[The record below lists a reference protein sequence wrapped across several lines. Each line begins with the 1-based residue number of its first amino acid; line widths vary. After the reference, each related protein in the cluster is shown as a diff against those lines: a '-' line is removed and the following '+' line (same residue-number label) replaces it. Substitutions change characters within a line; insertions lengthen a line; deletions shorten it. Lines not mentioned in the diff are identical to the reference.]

1 MKDIF
6 KRTYFPIISL
16 LLMLTLFCSICNFPT
31 AFAAE
36 NKARPSESEEDAKIY
51 CEADLSDDF
60 TPDKVIVILDKEIS
74 DIDGVPQSL
83 TDQLFEDIEV
93 SAIKD
98 QSKIGESAKDNAAL
112 RNYLE
117 QKDFRQILSIELAEP
132 SKQNVLDAIERLEKV
147 DGILYAGPNYLY
159 SIDPVENE
167 ANNRNDTYELPTSS
181 APNDPNIDRLWGLF
195 GDNGINAQN
204 AWGVTTGSKDIRVG
218 VIDSGI
224 ANHEDLNA
232 NVAEGHDFF
241 NDNTTTSDD
250 ELGHGTHVAGTIG
263 AVADNGIGISGVAQ
277 NVTLVPLQ
285 ASYWDNGRKKY
296 LFDADALIDAI
307 KYATDLWGT
316 SNQISILNYSIS
328 GFGTSVAIQEEVS
341 NFPGLFVWSAGND
354 NLNVDEFEDIDQFNT
369 DNIISVGA
377 INSGGHKCFFSNYG
391 QAVDVYAPGRGI
403 YSTIPGNKYGNKSG
417 TSMAAPHVS
426 GTAALLWSLNPDLT
440 ASEVKEA
447 IVEGAVLSTVDTP
460 DGEQEARILNA
471 ADALAYAEDAPEP
484 VSLSVVEGSSSGNWK
499 VNIQNNNAETVT
511 VTYNERMC
519 FEDDAK
525 NFYHLTNLRSFR
537 LAPFGDRTV
546 TITGFGTATHIA
558 VAISHQM
565 SNGSTIY
572 RVAYADGLKVLG
584 MNEPKYYTVSGG
596 AVTDADFVPNYLRF
610 ELTARYGMV
619 PYEWDVK
626 LINNNP
632 FDVSVTYNSR
642 MCFSDAAR
650 NFYGLRDLADVTI
663 PANGSA
669 TVRIK
674 GNGTAEYIAAA
685 INYTVDGVRYRRV
698 SSANGLTKHSDGTFS
713 TNALRYHEVV
723 VASSFPELS
732 SPPAYLSMTP
742 YSRSGFI
749 WYTWGITIKNNSNF
763 TVEVSYNAKLCF
775 EEDAYNF
782 DGLADIVTITIP
794 PNGSKN
800 VTINH
805 NGTAGWIAASINYSY
820 NGYEYR
826 RITYANRLDINPY
839 RTNQPK
845 HHEIR
850 FT

>member
-1 MKDIF
+1 MRVLHIF
-6 KRTYFPIISL
+6 GP
-16 LLMLTLFCSICNFPT
+16 
-31 AFAAE
+31 
-36 NKARPSESEEDAKIY
+36 
-51 CEADLSDDF
+51 
-60 TPDKVIVILDKEIS
+60 
-74 DIDGVPQSL
+74 
-83 TDQLFEDIEV
+83 
-93 SAIKD
+93 
-98 QSKIGESAKDNAAL
+98 
-112 RNYLE
+112 
-117 QKDFRQILSIELAEP
+117 
-132 SKQNVLDAIERLEKV
+132 ER
-147 DGILYAGPNYLY
+147 
-159 SIDPVENE
+159 
-167 ANNRNDTYELPTSS
+167 
-181 APNDPNIDRLWGLF
+181 
-195 GDNGINAQN
+195 
-204 AWGVTTGSKDIRVG
+204 
-218 VIDSGI
+218 
-224 ANHEDLNA
+224 
-232 NVAEGHDFF
+232 
-241 NDNTTTSDD
+241 
-250 ELGHGTHVAGTIG
+250 
-263 AVADNGIGISGVAQ
+263 
-277 NVTLVPLQ
+277 
-285 ASYWDNGRKKY
+285 
-296 LFDADALIDAI
+296 
-307 KYATDLWGT
+307 
-316 SNQISILNYSIS
+316 ISILNYTGE
-328 GFGTSVAIQEEVS
+328 GFGDDTTVNTIVS
-341 NFPGLFVWSAGND
+341 LFPGLFVWSAGND
-354 NLNVDEFEDIDQFNT
+354 GLNVDDFTEINQFNRN
-369 DNIISVGA
+369 NIISVGA
-377 INSGGHKCFFSNYG
+377 INSDGNRRSASNYG
-391 QAVDVYAPGRGI
+391 QAVDVYAPGGDI
-403 YSTIPGNKYGNKSG
+403 YSTLPGNKYGNMSG

-440 ASEVKEA
+440 TSEVKEA
-447 IVEGAVLSTVDTP
+447 IVESAVLSTVDTP

-471 ADALAYAEDAPEP
+471 ADALAYVEDAPEP

-525 NFYHLTNLRSFR
+525 NFNHLTNLRSFR

-782 DGLADIVTITIP
+782 EDLADIVTITIP
-794 PNGSKN
+794 PNGSKY

-826 RITYANRLDINPY
+826 RVTYANGLDINPY

-845 HHEIR
+845 YHEIR

>member
-1 MKDIF
+1 
-6 KRTYFPIISL
+6 
-16 LLMLTLFCSICNFPT
+16 
-31 AFAAE
+31 
-36 NKARPSESEEDAKIY
+36 
-51 CEADLSDDF
+51 
-60 TPDKVIVILDKEIS
+60 
-74 DIDGVPQSL
+74 
-83 TDQLFEDIEV
+83 
-93 SAIKD
+93 
-98 QSKIGESAKDNAAL
+98 
-112 RNYLE
+112 
-117 QKDFRQILSIELAEP
+117 
-132 SKQNVLDAIERLEKV
+132 
-147 DGILYAGPNYLY
+147 
-159 SIDPVENE
+159 
-167 ANNRNDTYELPTSS
+167 
-181 APNDPNIDRLWGLF
+181 
-195 GDNGINAQN
+195 
-204 AWGVTTGSKDIRVG
+204 
-218 VIDSGI
+218 
-224 ANHEDLNA
+224 
-232 NVAEGHDFF
+232 
-241 NDNTTTSDD
+241 
-250 ELGHGTHVAGTIG
+250 
-263 AVADNGIGISGVAQ
+263 
-277 NVTLVPLQ
+277 
-285 ASYWDNGRKKY
+285 
-296 LFDADALIDAI
+296 
-307 KYATDLWGT
+307 
-316 SNQISILNYSIS
+316 
-328 GFGTSVAIQEEVS
+328 
-341 NFPGLFVWSAGND
+341 
-354 NLNVDEFEDIDQFNT
+354 
-369 DNIISVGA
+369 
-377 INSGGHKCFFSNYG
+377 
-391 QAVDVYAPGRGI
+391 
-403 YSTIPGNKYGNKSG
+403 
-417 TSMAAPHVS
+417 
-426 GTAALLWSLNPDLT
+426 
-440 ASEVKEA
+440 
-447 IVEGAVLSTVDTP
+447 
-460 DGEQEARILNA
+460 
-471 ADALAYAEDAPEP
+471 
-484 VSLSVVEGSSSGNWK
+484 
-499 VNIQNNNAETVT
+499 
-511 VTYNERMC
+511 MC
-519 FEDDAK
+519 FENDAK

-558 VAISHQM
+558 VAVSHQM
-565 SNGSTIY
+565 SNGATIY

-650 NFYGLRDLADVTI
+650 NFYGLRDLADVTV
-663 PANGSA
+663 PANGSV

-674 GNGTAEYIAAA
+674 GNGTAEYITAA

-732 SPPAYLSMTP
+732 SQPAYLSMTP

-826 RITYANRLDINPY
+826 RITYANGLDINPY